1 MYHRDFSRLS
11 FLPFLIGNAF
21 TSQMSANSSYYIQ
34 FSRKN
39 NNNKICLLVFMK
51 GHDFERE
58 RKKPVHRW
66 MSAHDDEITD
76 WLCKWYAGPTWIN
89 RMWWADRLLT
99 TKKKQKKK
107 IEDPMTV
114 TYPRS
119 FGAKFHLVILVVI
132 IGRFVSSSWSGWR
145 FDEYDVTLRRAHH
158 NITLTIVKIRFR
170 IEHQQFRLVRNS
182 FDSLHNL
189 LV

>member
-1 MYHRDFSRLS
+1 
-11 FLPFLIGNAF
+11 
-21 TSQMSANSSYYIQ
+21 
-34 FSRKN
+34 
-39 NNNKICLLVFMK
+39 
-51 GHDFERE
+51 
-58 RKKPVHRW
+58 
-66 MSAHDDEITD
+66 
-76 WLCKWYAGPTWIN
+76 
-89 RMWWADRLLT
+89 
-99 TKKKQKKK
+99 
-107 IEDPMTV
+107 MTV

-170 IEHQQFRLVRNS
+170 IEHQQFRLVRNG

-189 LV
+189 LVEHFENEENEEKIVHTEKKQIDLFVRLVDDIVTVNFDDTIRDFQSCCTGWRVWIHFTDKVTFVVF